1 MPIDNLQVHNEL
13 RSDAHSAI
21 SYIDS
26 LLQSDWHSYDSIINK
41 LIKAESIDKNSFELR
56 TIQNH
61 FKKIKELACDK
72 NFISDNFQEY
82 YNEDKSCY
90 DIINERKSGRK
101 KEFKYVDG
109 FKLIDIRL
117 GARITNNLIPFIEY
131 LRQIKGLDDNFDLT
145 LDVLEDIVEN
155 EGVQVK
161 KQHEI
166 IRVDNRTVFTLSG
179 IQSVQEFLPISRE
192 AIVADKNL
200 KITYEPFDGTHNII
214 IISPYMIVEYNNRWS
229 IIGRL
234 VEVKEDNSIF
244 HKNKRLELINNF
256 AFDRIVSLELNKES
270 MYITSEVNVNKI
282 LDSAIGTSVDWQL
295 GLKAVEKVVLE
306 FSERLFPYFITK
318 PLHKHEKIDSEKYII
333 TYSLIPTLELE
344 NIILS
349 YGGGVKVIGPE
360 SLKNRIIDR
369 LNKNIMQYATD

>member
-13 RSDAHSAI
+13 RSDAHSVI

-26 LLQSDWHSYDSIINK
+26 LLQSDWHSYDAIINK

-214 IISPYMIVEYNNRWS
+214 IISPYMIVEFNNRWS
-229 IIGRL
+229 LIGML
-234 VEVKEDNSIF
+234 NVVKEKNTLF
-244 HKNKRLELINNF
+244 HTNNRLGLINNF
-256 AFDRIVSLELNKES
+256 PFDRIVSLQIDDES
-270 MYITSEVNVNKI
+270 KFLPSKINVNKI
-282 LDSAIGTSVDWQL
+282 LDSSIGTSVDWQL
-295 GLKAVEKVVLE
+295 GLKAVEEVVIE
-306 FSERLFPYFITK
+306 FSERLFPYFVTK
-318 PLHKHEKIDSEKYII
+318 PLHKHKTIDSEKRII
-333 TYSLIPTLELE
+333 TYNLIPTLELE

-349 YGGGVKVIGPE
+349 YGSGLKVLKPE
-360 SLKNRIIDR
+360 SLKNKIKQR
-369 LNKNIMQYATD
+369 LKETLNMYKK

>member
-1 MPIDNLQVHNEL
+1 MPIDNLQTHTEL
-13 RSDAHSAI
+13 RTDAHSAI

-26 LLQSDWHSYDSIINK
+26 LLQSDWHSYDAIINK
-41 LIKAESIDKNSFELR
+41 LIQAESIDKNSFEIR

-61 FKKIKELACDK
+61 FKKIKELAFDK

-82 YNEDKSCY
+82 YNEDKNCY
-90 DIINERKSGRK
+90 DIINERRSGRK

-155 EGVQVK
+155 EGAQVK
-161 KQHEI
+161 KQQEI
-166 IRVDNRTVFTLSG
+166 IRVDNRTVFTLNG

-200 KITYEPFDGTHNII
+200 KITYEPFDGTNNII

-234 VEVKEDNSIF
+234 AEVKEDNSIF

-256 AFDRIVSLELNKES
+256 AFDRIVSLELNEES
-270 MYITSEVNVNKI
+270 IYITSEVNVDKI
-282 LDSAIGTSVDWQL
+282 LDSSIGTSVDWQL
-295 GLKAVEKVVLE
+295 GLKGVEDIVLE
-306 FSERLFPYFITK
+306 FTERLFPYFLTK
-318 PLHKHEKIDSEKYII
+318 PLHKHKEIDSEKYII
-333 TYSLIPTLELE
+333 TYSLIPTLELQ

-349 YGGGVKVIGPE
+349 YGSGIKVIKPE
-360 SLKNRIIDR
+360 SLR
-369 LNKNIMQYATD
+369 LKIKHRLKETLNMYEI